1 MLDKNRGRS
10 DKSRR
15 LPKGSWL
22 AVGAA
27 AFGLTCVGT
36 ALAQKTKKPADAPAR
51 QSAEVPAV
59 QVRQVRT
66 LVSPTEPIAI
76 VNGEKITRQQLA
88 DACVARRGEEIL
100 ETLIARKLIDQEMK
114 RRKIVITPAE
124 VDAEIERVARTL
136 AHVSKEQWLATLAD
150 KKKISPS
157 QYAHDIIYP
166 SLSLRKLTA
175 DQIKVTDAEIAE
187 ALESYYGEKLK
198 CRIIMFDNLGTAKQT
213 WEDLKKTPGAWDKL
227 VAERSIDQATR
238 SVGGMLTEPI
248 ARHAEPRNVSDSAF
262 RELVDID
269 PNITTKDPVE
279 RKKYMPKDGDITGV
293 IQVTSNSWVIMRREG
308 LEPKTEVPKDDK
320 LLAEKFRQ
328 TLHDAKIEQQI
339 GLYYAELLR
348 GAAIE
353 NRLTG
358 DIKMANEEQHPDFR
372 VDGDVKLMSNAE
384 AGMPPAPKNLQAQSG
399 SPGRAKVA
407 TPPPPGVDAADVKSI
422 EKLRAPS
429 GK

>member
-1 MLDKNRGRS
+1 MLDKNRERS
-10 DKSRR
+10 DGSRR
-15 LPKGSWL
+15 APKGAWL
-22 AVGAA
+22 AAGVAA
-27 AFGLTCVGT
+27 VGLTSAGT
-36 ALAQKTKKPADAPAR
+36 ALAQKAKKPAAAPAR
-51 QSAEVPAV
+51 QAAELPAV

-66 LVSPTEPIAI
+66 LVSPNEPIAI
-76 VNGEKITRQQLA
+76 VNGHHITRQQLA

-100 ETLIARKLIDQEMK
+100 ETLIARELIDQEMK
-114 RRKIVITPAE
+114 RRKIEITPAE

-308 LEPKTEVPKDDK
+308 LEAKTEVPKNDK

-339 GLYYAELLR
+339 GVYYAELLR
-348 GAAIE
+348 RAAIE

-358 DIKMANEEQHPDFR
+358 DIKMANEELHPDFR

-384 AGMPPAPKNLQAQSG
+384 TGMPPAEQNAQA
-399 SPGRAKVA
+399 PAGRAKVA